1 MYRVAQAISVTSPY
15 GHGLTR
21 KSSSPTGP
29 ALTFSQMLFIT
40 AQQLPSFVIWD
51 TTSRSWLPRL
61 KPRQV
66 PISQWLVLVTTFVS
80 GTLLNNLVFAFN
92 VPLTVQIIFRSAGAC
107 ASLSLL
113 FLFLVRAELTRL
125 SGWSAGCRS
134 SRVHGPR
141 PRLHGEAIHA
151 PTNCTALPLPFSA
164 VRPLLL
170 TAASLLFTRPPLPSS
185 RLGSSSQPS
194 RGLVPTRLPNRR
206 RRRRRHPPRTRRD
219 TPLASRCCSRR
230 SCAPACT
237 ARYKSAHIA
246 RTARTGARAS
256 STWYVTS
263 HQ

>member
-1 MYRVAQAISVTSPY
+1 
-15 GHGLTR
+15 
-21 KSSSPTGP
+21 
-29 ALTFSQMLFIT
+29 MLFIT

-151 PTNCTALPLPFSA
+151 PTNCTALPLPLFGASTTPADGSLFTLYKTAVAVVSSGVVIATLSRPRADSSA
-164 VRPLLL
+164 QPSSSSSSTPAADTSRYAIGVAMLL
-170 TAASLLFTRPPLPSS
+170 TSLVCTGVHGALQERTYSTYGPHWREGVFYMVCNFPPIIIIII
-185 RLGSSSQPS
+185 
-194 RGLVPTRLPNRR
+194 RR
-206 RRRRRHPPRTRRD
+206 
-219 TPLASRCCSRR
+219 
-230 SCAPACT
+230 
-237 ARYKSAHIA
+237 
-246 RTARTGARAS
+246 
-256 STWYVTS
+256 
-263 HQ
+263 